1 MWNFFKPRAAGVF
14 GVTVYIIWKKNFMWG
29 RLWGRGM
36 FGTKRGG
43 ISDTCRMIWFTK
55 VYTGSRRMK
64 TISFDESQKI
74 GMT

>member
-55 VYTGSRRMK
+55 VYYERGK
-64 TISFDESQKI
+64 VGLILEVD
-74 GMT
+74 G